1 MDLKLDF
8 SKITPLI
15 AGEGIVV
22 ALILVVIF
30 TIIHMLAMAVFP
42 AHAMEHSGMFAA
54 VALTGF
60 LTHIILEISGG
71 NDKYCKNRMG
81 L

>member
-8 SKITPLI
+8 SKLNSTI
-15 AGEGIVV
+15 AGEGVIV

-30 TIIHMLAMAVFP
+30 TIIHMFAMAVFP

-54 VALTGF
+54 VAVAGF
-60 LTHIILEISGG
+60 LTHIILEITGG
-71 NDKYCKNRMG
+71 NDKYCEKKMG